1 MISVAYAP
9 PLILIGYGVLNIV
22 ELICWRCVIASD
34 RKYKLWEKQDNK
46 CSSVFIAVLGLFL
59 SFRLDAFKYSRT
71 AHSPRLSARLS
82 DP

>member
-1 MISVAYAP
+1 MISVAYVP
-9 PLILIGYGVLNIV
+9 PLILIAYGGLNIT
-22 ELICWRCVIASD
+22 EFICWRYSIASD

-46 CSSVFIAVLGLFL
+46 CSSIFIAILGLFL